1 MQIDPMWIYVA
12 LGAVAVLV
20 VIGLIARGSRRS
32 RTGALRSKFGTEY
45 DHAVHEAGSRKRA
58 EQELVSRTREVE
70 QFEIRPLTASER
82 DRYRAD
88 WKTIE
93 RHFVERPTAAVV
105 EQFEIRPLTASERD
119 RYRADWKTIERHFV
133 ERPTAAVVEADEL
146 VADIMRVQGY
156 PMGDFEKH
164 AAHLSVRHPRIVE
177 HYRSGHRVIGG
188 AAGSASTEDLR
199 QAMLHYRAL
208 FEELIGDR
216 VADVEAAVPRANEV
230 VTREARELPEETPVR
245 PDISR

>member
-105 EQFEIRPLTASERD
+105 E
-119 RYRADWKTIERHFV
+119 
-133 ERPTAAVVEADEL
+133 ADEL
-146 VADIMRVQGY
+146 VGDIMRVQGY
-156 PMGDFEKH
+156 PVGDFEKH

-216 VADVEAAVPRANEV
+216 VSDVEAAVPRANEV
-230 VTREARELPEETPVR
+230 VTREARERPEEMPVR

>member
-105 EQFEIRPLTASERD
+105 E
-119 RYRADWKTIERHFV
+119 
-133 ERPTAAVVEADEL
+133 ADEL
-146 VADIMRVQGY
+146 VGDIMRVQGY
-156 PMGDFEKH
+156 PVGDFEKH

-216 VADVEAAVPRANEV
+216 VSDVEAAVPRANEV
-230 VTREARELPEETPVR
+230 VTREARERPEETPVR

>member
-1 MQIDPMWIYVA
+1 MWIYVA

-58 EQELVSRTREVE
+58 ERELVSRTREVE

-88 WKTIE
+88 WKTVE
-93 RHFVERPTAAVV
+93 RHFLERPTAAVV
-105 EQFEIRPLTASERD
+105 EG
-119 RYRADWKTIERHFV
+119 
-133 ERPTAAVVEADEL
+133 DEL

-188 AAGSASTEDLR
+188 AAGSVSTEDLR

-208 FEELIGDR
+208 FEDLIGDR
-216 VADVEAAVPRANEV
+216 VSDVEAAVPRANEV
-230 VTREARELPEETPVR
+230 VTREARERPEETPAR

>member
-58 EQELVSRTREVE
+58 EQELVSRTRE
-70 QFEIRPLTASER
+70 
-82 DRYRAD
+82 
-88 WKTIE
+88 
-93 RHFVERPTAAVV
+93 V

-216 VADVEAAVPRANEV
+216 VSDVEAAVPRANEV
-230 VTREARELPEETPVR
+230 VTREARERPEETPVR